1 MANVTTDPRFY
12 AALQQALQASPVGPI
27 NSSAFLQDRDLAMAK
42 AGTLL
47 SYQSYLAQARSWKA
61 ARKTVPLSFERE
73 VQAQAAQ
80 ALSDTR
86 DLAMSALRMISQ
98 MKQAEQLDRIMDFAI
113 AGIHAGGPAQIK
125 DLWAHVANDPSARQ
139 AMKDQG
145 LTDDLFAAMND
156 AMSKMDG
163 QLYLKGGKLAMDV
176 TATGQDEVRSVVFKR
191 SAAGQPSNLHDLL
204 TRGQFE
210 SMVDQ
215 FSQPGAVPLDLMTG
229 APGDLEMADSVLAGS
244 LQIVQLVAQHK
255 RKLEDTGLETYAGN
269 DPGTL
274 AVLVAIGGIGLLTLL
289 LGAGIMWLG
298 CPSGPLQNRYLCDVG
313 TVLYYL
319 GWAAFIVGFGPPLL
333 ALGVGI
339 IFALHDGNYA
349 VVQKGTLPDGA

>member
-1 MANVTTDPRFY
+1 
-12 AALQQALQASPVGPI
+12 
-27 NSSAFLQDRDLAMAK
+27 MAK

-61 ARKTVPLSFERE
+61 ARKTVP
-73 VQAQAAQ
+73 AG
-80 ALSDTR
+80 ALSAKSKRRQPKLCPDTR

-98 MKQAEQLDRIMDFAI
+98 RKQAEQLDRIMDFAI

-229 APGDLEMADSVLAGS
+229 AHGRRRNGGFSIGRIRFKSCSWWPSTSASWRTPGW
-244 LQIVQLVAQHK
+244 
-255 RKLEDTGLETYAGN
+255 R
-269 DPGTL
+269 
-274 AVLVAIGGIGLLTLL
+274 LTLVMIQ
-289 LGAGIMWLG
+289 AHWLFWLQSEG
-298 CPSGPLQNRYLCDVG
+298 SGS
-313 TVLYYL
+313 
-319 GWAAFIVGFGPPLL
+319 
-333 ALGVGI
+333 
-339 IFALHDGNYA
+339 
-349 VVQKGTLPDGA
+349 